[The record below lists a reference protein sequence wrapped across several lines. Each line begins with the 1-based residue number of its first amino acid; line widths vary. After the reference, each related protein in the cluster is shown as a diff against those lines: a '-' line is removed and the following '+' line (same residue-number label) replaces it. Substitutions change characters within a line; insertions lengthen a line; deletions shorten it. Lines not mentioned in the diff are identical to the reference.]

1 MNTIIGMFDD
11 QITAR
16 RAMETL
22 RDGPLPLEDIS
33 IIAQNADGTV
43 DTGNSGDVSAGQG
56 ATVGAVWGGLVGLA
70 ALLIP
75 GVGPFIAFGAL
86 GAALTGVVTGA
97 VVGGISAALI
107 DFSGIPEDE
116 AHGYEQQIR
125 AGKTL
130 VAVKARDEDA
140 GEVRRILDEIGASS
154 VRDDQAEI
162 SASLP
167 AEQGDPTSNVRR
179 PVRVAMYDDQGQRVG
194 EQREMGA
201 TRQRGIYDLPSAS
214 ADRTGQPWT
223 SGQVVG
229 EGQGNGP
236 RRDTGTY
243 DADQW
248 AGETQRPGQT
258 PGDTWT
264 SGEVVGEGQGSGP
277 RKDTGTYDAHQWVG
291 EGQGEPNTSDD
302 VAKKRS

>member
-1 MNTIIGMFDD
+1 MNTIIGLFDD
-11 QITAR
+11 PASAR
-16 RAMETL
+16 HVVEAL
-22 RDGPLPLEDIS
+22 RDSTIPIEDIS
-33 IIAQNADGTV
+33 LIAQNADGTLASG
-43 DTGNSGDVSAGQG
+43 DSGDVSAGEG

-97 VVGGISAALI
+97 VVGGITAALV
-107 DFSGIPEDE
+107 DFSGIPEED

-140 GEVRRILDEIGASS
+140 SAVRRMLDEVGANS
-154 VRDDQAEI
+154 VRDDQADLR
-162 SASLP
+162 A
-167 AEQGDPTSNVRR
+167 TVRR
-179 PVRVAMYDDQGQRVG
+179 PVRVAMYDEQGQRLG
-194 EQREMGA
+194 EQRERGA
-201 TRQRGIYDLPSAS
+201 TTQRGIYDLPDSGQAS
-214 ADRTGQPWT
+214 HTWT

-229 EGQGNGP
+229 EGQGSGP
-236 RRDTGTY
+236 HKDTGAY

-248 AGETQRPGQT
+248 AGQTQQPGQT
-258 PGDTWT
+258 PGTTWT

-291 EGQGEPNTSDD
+291 EGQGEPSADADPT
-302 VAKKRS
+302 KRRP